1 MCDYFIFDKLNL
13 DSNFYFSVAAFE
25 EWGWLLLL
33 SVSFTSGNNKHHLTG
48 LKSFSLFSE
57 TIRNLQYSW
66 VIHCKLEPPTWS
78 CSL

>member
-1 MCDYFIFDKLNL
+1 MCDYFIFDKFNL

-48 LKSFSLFSE
+48 LKSFPLFSE